1 MTIGNLRLPVQQKA
15 YGNTSFNTLM
25 QFAGAVDTSV
35 CGALVSSAQSMD
47 NSMNYAEKT
56 AGGSTHS
63 FIFLLIL
70 AVACLAIQVI
80 GLKTYKEN

>member
-1 MTIGNLRLPVQQKA
+1 MTIGNLLLPVQQKA

-25 QFAGAVDTSV
+25 QFAGAVGISV
-35 CGALVSSAQSMD
+35 CAALVSSVQSMD

-70 AVACLAIQVI
+70 AVACFALQVI
-80 GLKTYKEN
+80 GFKTYKEN

>member
-1 MTIGNLRLPVQQKA
+1 MKKTGFSAQQKA
-15 YGNTSFNTLM
+15 YSNTSFNTLM
-25 QFAGAVDTSV
+25 QFAGAVGTSV
-35 CGALVSSAQSMD
+35 CAALVSSAQSMD

-70 AVACLAIQVI
+70 AVVCLAIQVI